1 MAVIERGKVKQG
13 QIVLEHPLELEE
25 GTEVIV
31 RIEPLSMQS
40 EEVSSSPNLKA
51 LEFFGMWAD
60 RDDMVDSVE
69 WVRKE
74 RERWKQRL
82 EREE

>member
-31 RIEPLSMQS
+31 RVEPLSMQS

-74 RERWKQRL
+74 RERWKERL

>member
-69 WVRKE
+69 WVRK
-74 RERWKQRL
+74 QR
-82 EREE
+82 